1 MSLLARCFALCV
13 LFVVAAC
20 SDDARQRKA
29 MVATANT
36 HASDAAA
43 AILAKGGSA
52 TDAAITAQLVLTLTE
67 PQSSGIGG
75 GLFMLHYAVN
85 DASITTFDG
94 REKAPLDADETLF
107 MKPDGKPFAW
117 PDAALGGKPVG
128 TPGVISALWKAHQ
141 KFGRLEWASLF
152 EPAIRLAE
160 QGFAVS
166 PRLHAAIADANHLDT
181 DDAAAAIYFLGDG
194 DYGEP
199 DVAVPVGHL
208 LKNQPYADTLKLIA
222 ANGSDGFYKG
232 PVAQAIVDAVRSNEV
247 NPGLMTLA
255 DLSAYE
261 AIERQAVCAPYR
273 AYRVCGMGPPTSGG
287 LTSLMILGLLEP
299 YKLSSLNPEGLVAA
313 HLLAQAS
320 RLAFS
325 DRNQYM
331 ADADFVDVPAA
342 GLLDRDYLRSRS
354 RLINPVR
361 DMGSA
366 APGMPP
372 GSDMES
378 LAADAG
384 LVEHGTSHLAIVDMD
399 GNAVSMTMSVE
410 RAFGA
415 RITAGGFVLNNQLT
429 DFSFVPTKA
438 GKPVANRVQAGKR
451 PRSSMSPS
459 LVLNGDGSLFAVVGS
474 PGGSRIIGYTARALL
489 GVIDW
494 QMPMQDAVSQLH
506 VINRNGRTEL
516 EDTAEASDLAGT
528 LNQFARLAAPLA
540 DLGHTVEV
548 KPLTS
553 GLHGI
558 RILKDGRMDGGADP
572 RREGTV
578 VEVGEES

>member
-1 MSLLARCFALCV
+1 MSLFARCFALCL
-13 LFVVAAC
+13 LFVLAAC
-20 SDDARQRKA
+20 SDDAPPRKA

-36 HASDAAA
+36 HATDAAA

-75 GLFMLHYAVN
+75 GLFMLHYQAG
-85 DASITTFDG
+85 DAAITTFDG
-94 REKAPLDADETLF
+94 REKAPLNADETLF
-107 MKPDGKPFAW
+107 LKPDGKPLAW
-117 PDAALGGKPVG
+117 PDAALGGRPVG

-141 KFGRLEWASLF
+141 KFGTLEWASLF
-152 EPAIRLAE
+152 EPAISLAE
-160 QGFAVS
+160 NGFAVS
-166 PRLHAAIADANHLDT
+166 PRLHAAISGARHLNA

-199 DVAVPVGHL
+199 DVAVPVGHI
-208 LKNQPYADTLKLIA
+208 LKNQPYADTLQLIA
-222 ANGSDGFYKG
+222 ANGPDGFYKG
-232 PVAQAIVDAVRSNEV
+232 QVAQAMVDAVRSNEV

-255 DLSAYE
+255 DLAAYE
-261 AIERQAVCAPYR
+261 AIERQPVCAPYR

-299 YKLSSLNPEGLVAA
+299 YRMSSLDPGGLVAA
-313 HLLAQAS
+313 HLFAQAS
-320 RLAFS
+320 RLAFA

-331 ADADFVDVPAA
+331 ADADFVDVPIA

-366 APGMPP
+366 APGTPP
-372 GSDMES
+372 GSEDES

-429 DFSFVPTKA
+429 DFSFAPAKA
-438 GKPVANRVQAGKR
+438 GEPVANRVQAGKR

-459 LVLNGDGSLFAVVGS
+459 LVLNDDGSLFAVVGS
-474 PGGSRIIGYTARALL
+474 PGGSRIIGYTAHALL
-489 GVIDW
+489 GLIDW
-494 QMPMQDAVSQLH
+494 QMPVQQAVSQPH

-516 EDTAEASDLAGT
+516 EDLSEGGDLAEK

-558 RILKDGRMDGGADP
+558 RILKNGEMDGGADP

-578 VEVGEES
+578 VEVGEER